1 MCIVAI
7 HWLDDN
13 GDGDGGDGD
22 GDGGDGDGDGG
33 DGGDDGHGGDDVGVV
48 EEAVIK
54 IKRRKEEL
62 TCTGCS

>member
-22 GDGGDGDGDGG
+22 GDGGD
-33 DGGDDGHGGDDVGVV
+33 DGHGGDDIGVV